1 MIHISDW
8 VRSDPKVNLVDVN
21 LAQCT
26 VAIEGATFSFEI
38 GALAHR
44 MLKDGLSPIDLTL
57 EYRDNIEAFAKEDA
71 QKRPWLYDTNFH

>member
-1 MIHISDW
+1 
-8 VRSDPKVNLVDVN
+8 
-21 LAQCT
+21 
-26 VAIEGATFSFEI
+26 
-38 GALAHR
+38 